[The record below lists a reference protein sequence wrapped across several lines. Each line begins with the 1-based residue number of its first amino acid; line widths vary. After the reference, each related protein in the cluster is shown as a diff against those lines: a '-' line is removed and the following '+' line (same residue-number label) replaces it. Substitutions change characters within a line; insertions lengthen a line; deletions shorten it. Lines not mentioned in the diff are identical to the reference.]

1 MPKTHLACI
10 ILLCKAAP
18 INIFQTADDIIIV
31 VYDHHKVGSSW
42 IIIVPFPSFFMTW
55 EDLCFWPDRKKSSLD
70 ESFSLVIFFFFRD
83 RNTKTAAVLQ
93 RMKPSFEL
101 KPFYHFH
108 WPIITLITVIIL
120 FCSGYAESKTSCV
133 DEDDSN

>member
-1 MPKTHLACI
+1 
-10 ILLCKAAP
+10 
-18 INIFQTADDIIIV
+18 
-31 VYDHHKVGSSW
+31 
-42 IIIVPFPSFFMTW
+42 MTC

-70 ESFSLVIFFFFRD
+70 ESFSLVIFFFSGTEIL
-83 RNTKTAAVLQ
+83 NKTAVLQ